1 MENPPLCVAFRRG
14 ARKRSQDHCCSAFI
28 RLSPPFVHIR
38 WKTGHIFI
46 HEFNFKMREA
56 PNMPVFCL
64 LDEIAEAIGESNTA
78 HKSVSRG
85 VLIGRECLQQP

>member
-1 MENPPLCVAFRRG
+1 
-14 ARKRSQDHCCSAFI
+14 
-28 RLSPPFVHIR
+28 
-38 WKTGHIFI
+38 
-46 HEFNFKMREA
+46 MREA